1 MAKPLIRNSRE
12 KILLIEIH
20 LQKMLHEATLRN
32 NREKGRA
39 NRAQT
44 HYTKDEVFHKVV
56 LQ

>member
-20 LQKMLHEATLRN
+20 LQEMLHEGTLTN
-32 NREKGRA
+32 NREKGRP